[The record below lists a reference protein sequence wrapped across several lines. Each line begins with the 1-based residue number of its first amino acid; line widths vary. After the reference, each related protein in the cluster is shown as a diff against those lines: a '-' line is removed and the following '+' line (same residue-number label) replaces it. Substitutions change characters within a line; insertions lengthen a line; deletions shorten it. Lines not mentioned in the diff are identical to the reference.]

1 MCGIVGYTGRQ
12 EAAGV
17 LLNALSGLEYRGYD
31 SAGISI
37 FETGGI
43 VTVKSQ
49 GRLEQLSHRI
59 EDQGLKLAGSC
70 GIGHTRWAT
79 HGEPSDINAHPHV
92 TEKLSLVHNGIIE
105 NHSQIKQKLQAEGC
119 TFASRTDSEVA
130 ARLMDRLYDGDPVSA
145 LIRTCAL
152 LEGSFAFAVLFADHP
167 GEIYA
172 TRRNCPLIA
181 AKGNGENFVASD
193 IPAILPYTRSYLL
206 LDEGD
211 IVRVTPDS
219 LTVYGSDGAVKP
231 AELREAQWSMEQA
244 QKNGYDHF
252 MLKEIH
258 EQPKAL
264 RDTIHPRVA
273 DYLPV
278 FDDSDDIPDGFWRQF
293 ERISIVA
300 CGTAWHAGM
309 LGKSLIERLARIPVE
324 CDIAS
329 EFRYR
334 SPLLGRRTLAVLISQ
349 SGETADTLAAL
360 RLAKE
365 SGSTT
370 LAIVNVT
377 GSSIAREADYVI
389 HTFAGP
395 EIAVASTKAF
405 SVQLGIMYLIAIKLA
420 LACGAC
426 RPEKARELTQG
437 LLDAIEAT
445 SMVFRLDSAIREYA
459 HTYEELHDLF
469 FLGRGLDYALAM
481 EGSLKLK
488 EISYIHCEA
497 YAAGELKHG
506 TISLITPGT
515 PVVALATQDALL
527 PKMLSNIREVVSR
540 GAKILLF
547 CKEGCLPESGMEG
560 QCLFLPALDDLFMP
574 IVGVIALQLL
584 AYHTAVLRGCDV
596 DKPRNL
602 AKSVTVE

>member
-1 MCGIVGYTGRQ
+1 M
-12 EAAGV
+12 

-31 SAGISI
+31 SAGISVFQDGKI
-37 FETGGI
+37 A
-43 VTVKSQ
+43 TVKSC
-49 GRLEQLSHRI
+49 GRL
-59 EDQGLKLAGSC
+59 DDLKNKIAAQDVHFHGTC
-70 GIGHTRWAT
+70 GIGQTRWAT
-79 HGEPSDINAHPHV
+79 HGEPSDVNAHPHF

-105 NHSQIKQKLQAEGC
+105 NHLQIKLKLQAKGC
-119 TFASRTDSEVA
+119 EFVSRTDTEVA
-130 ARLMDRLYDGDPVSA
+130 ARLLDRLYDGDPLAAIIKACS
-145 LIRTCAL
+145 I
-152 LEGSFAFAVLFADHP
+152 LEGSYALAIMFADRP
-167 GEIYA
+167 GELYA
-172 TRRNCPLIA
+172 TRLGCPLIA
-181 AKGNGENFVASD
+181 AKGDGENFIASD
-193 IPAILPYTRSYLL
+193 IPAILEYTRSYILL
-206 LDEGD
+206 EEGG
-211 IVRVTPDS
+211 IAKVTSNNITIYDAK
-219 LTVYGSDGAVKP
+219 GAVCVP
-231 AELREAQWSMEQA
+231 EIQQAQWTVEQA

-264 RDTIHPRVA
+264 RDTVHPRVE
-273 DYLPV
+273 DGLPA
-278 FDDSDDIPDGFWRQF
+278 FDNADDIPEGFWRQF
-293 ERISIVA
+293 DRVFIVA

-309 LGKSLIERLARIPVE
+309 LAKSLIERLARIPVD
-324 CDIAS
+324 CDVAS

-334 SPLLGRRTLAVLISQ
+334 SPLLDRHTLVLLISQ

-360 RLAKE
+360 RLARE
-365 SGSTT
+365 NGSTT
-370 LAIVNVT
+370 LAVVNVT

-405 SVQLGIMYLIAIKLA
+405 SVQLAVMYLIAIKLS
-420 LACGAC
+420 LSGGKCQ
-426 RPEKARELTQG
+426 PDEARKLVSG
-437 LLDAIEAT
+437 LLEAIEAT
-445 SMVFRLDSAIREYA
+445 PKVFALDDSIRKHA
-459 HTYEELHDLF
+459 RSYESLRDLL

-527 PKMLSNIREVVSR
+527 AKTMSNVREVVSR
-540 GAKILLF
+540 GAKILLI
-547 CKEGCLPESGMEG
+547 CKETYAPDDDLAGRCLP
-560 QCLFLPALDDLFMP
+560 LPALDDLFMP
-574 IVGVIALQLL
+574 LVGVIALQLL